1 MKKTAPKLTQLAD
14 LKQVKKEIER
24 QAAEAAAKEAARIE
38 AEKKR
43 RAEKELF
50 ANSVGR
56 VKPLVAEKKAHL
68 LPDLPPP
75 IPAQK
80 QLDEQAVLRE
90 ALSDE
95 WDTESLLDTDE
106 ALSFRRPGIGAD
118 VVRKLRKGEWS
129 VQKQLDLHNLRTEEA
144 RDALG
149 HFIRES
155 YKNGIRCVRV
165 VHGKGLGSPGKV
177 SVLKPK
183 VQSWLIQ
190 KNQVLAF
197 VQATPAQGGAGAL
210 VVLLQGGA
218 ARIARAEATV

>member
-1 MKKTAPKLTQLAD
+1 VKKNAPKLTQLAD

-24 QAAEAAAKEAARIE
+24 QAAEAAAKEATRLE

-56 VKPLVAEKKAHL
+56 VSPLVAEKKANL
-68 LPDLPPP
+68 LPELPPP

-80 QLDEQAVLRE
+80 NLDDQAVLRE

-95 WDTESLLDTDE
+95 WDTGSLLDTDE
-106 ALSFRRPGIGAD
+106 ALSFRRPGVGID

-149 HFIRES
+149 KFIRES
-155 YKNGIRCVRV
+155 HKNGIRCVRV

-190 KNQVLAF
+190 KNQVIAF

-210 VVLLQGGA
+210 VVLLQAGA
-218 ARIARAEATV
+218 ARAARALTP

>member
-1 MKKTAPKLTQLAD
+1 MKNTVCKLTQLAD
-14 LKQVKKEIER
+14 LKLVKKEIER
-24 QAAEAAAKEAARIE
+24 QAIQAAALVAARIE
-38 AEKKR
+38 AEKIQR
-43 RAEKELF
+43 IEKELF
-50 ANSVGR
+50 SKCVGQ
-56 VKPLVAEKKAHL
+56 VKPLVVAKKANL
-68 LPDLPPP
+68 VLDLPPP

-80 QLDEQAVLRE
+80 KRDEQAVLRE
-90 ALSDE
+90 ALSDV
-95 WDTESLLDTDE
+95 WDTASLLDTDE
-106 ALSFRRPGIGAD
+106 ALSFRRSGIGAE
-118 VVRKLRKGEWS
+118 VVRKLRKGQWS

-149 HFIRES
+149 QFIRES

-210 VVLLQGGA
+210 VVLLQGGQ
-218 ARIARAEATV
+218 ARVARATVPI

>member
-1 MKKTAPKLTQLAD
+1 MSKVAVKITQLAD
-14 LKQVKKEIER
+14 LKLVKQEIER
-24 QAAEAAAKEAARIE
+24 QAAEAAALRAAKEE

-50 ANSVGR
+50 SSSVGR
-56 VKPLVAEKKAHL
+56 VKPLVIEKKANL
-68 LPDLPPP
+68 VPDLPAP

-95 WDTESLLDTDE
+95 WDTSSLLDTDE
-106 ALSFRRPGIGAD
+106 SLSFRRPGIGVD

-144 RDALG
+144 RDALSV
-149 HFIRES
+149 FIREC

-197 VQATPAQGGAGAL
+197 VQATPMQGGAGAL
-210 VVLLQGGA
+210 VVLLQAGA
-218 ARIARAEATV
+218 ARTARASA

>member
-1 MKKTAPKLTQLAD
+1 MSKAALKITQLAD

-24 QAAEAAAKEAARIE
+24 QAAQAAALKAAQEE

-50 ANSVGR
+50 SNSVGR
-56 VKPLVAEKKAHL
+56 VKPLVVEKKANL
-68 LPDLPPP
+68 VAELPLP

-80 QLDEQAVLRE
+80 QRDEQSVLRE

-95 WDTESLLDTDE
+95 WDTSSLLDTDE
-106 ALSFRRPGIGAD
+106 ALSFRRPGIGVD

-129 VQKQLDLHNLRTEEA
+129 IQKQLDLHNLRTEEA

-149 HFIRES
+149 KFIRECH
-155 YKNGIRCVRV
+155 KNGIRCVRV

-197 VQATPAQGGAGAL
+197 VQATPVQGGAGAI
-210 VVLLQGGA
+210 VVLLQAGQARA
-218 ARIARAEATV
+218 ARANT